1 MFKNTFS
8 TSLLALTGA
17 VLLASC
23 GGGSGSADVA
33 AADASI
39 APQFHASAQPAVLG
53 ATGKN
58 GTLSPLD
65 LITHYNIINNYDGA
79 GQTIAIVD
87 AVGNAAANGSSIA
100 TDLNAFSSY
109 YGLPQCN
116 SANPCLQPIIS
127 MSTNPTKIAGWEI
140 ETALDIQWAHA
151 IAPAATIVLVQAAS
165 DSASDLFAAVKRAQA
180 IPGVVAISMS
190 WGALEFASE
199 TQYDSLFS
207 SAPGI
212 AYFAATGDN
221 GDKANFQSTMYPA
234 ASPYVTAVGGTT
246 ITSLNA
252 PVSEI
257 AWTHGGGGYSKYE
270 LQPLFQSAFLNATND
285 PTLLLNQGHRSLP
298 DVSYNAGTPVGI
310 VVNGTW
316 QAVAG
321 TSAAAPQW
329 AAIAARVAHYLQ
341 TQGTSLP
348 AQLAVVGS
356 FNSVLYQVKLN
367 SAFQDIV
374 SGNNSA
380 GNLPCG
386 VCSATTG
393 YDDLTGL
400 GVPDVSNLL
409 TDILSPSGATT
420 PTPAAT
426 VPASLTS
433 VSVTAGNQSATISF
447 AAVAGATSYTAI
459 SSPGGIS
466 KTSAASPLVVTGL
479 TNGVAYTFNVTA
491 SNAAGSSTAKTTV
504 SVTPVAALG
513 IPGAPASASA
523 VAGNGSATIT
533 FATQAGANYYTIT
546 AMPGNLTGRV
556 FGSPV
561 TAIGLHN
568 GTAYSFGITATNT
581 AGTSAATT
589 TNSVTPFLPAP
600 AAPSNVSAIA
610 GNGSARI
617 SFGNVLN
624 ASSYTVVTTP
634 GGASVS
640 QAYGPITISG
650 LTNGTAYTFAVSAKN
665 ASGSSSPTSSN
676 SVVPTA
682 TVSSPIKSSGTSCS
696 TITINNQAY
705 QICR

>member
-1 MFKNTFS
+1 M
-8 TSLLALTGA
+8 ALTSA
-17 VLLASC
+17 VLLAAC
-23 GGGSGSADVA
+23 GGGGGSTDVTTA
-33 AADASI
+33 SASI
-39 APQFHASAQPAVLG
+39 APQFHASVQPAVSG
-53 ATGKN
+53 ASGYR
-58 GTLSPLD
+58 GTLSPSD
-65 LITHYNIINNYDGA
+65 LINHYNIINNYNGA

-87 AVGNAAANGSSIA
+87 AVGKTSPIAA
-100 TDLNAFSSY
+100 DLNTFSSY

-116 SANPCLQPIIS
+116 SANPCLQTIS
-127 MSTNPTKIAGWEI
+127 MSSNPTTVAGWEG

-165 DSASDLFAAVKRAQA
+165 DSASDLFAAVQRAQA

-207 SAPGI
+207 GKPGI

-221 GDKANFQSTMYPA
+221 GDKANYQSTIYPA
-234 ASPYVTAVGGTT
+234 ASPYVTAVGGTS
-246 ITSLNA
+246 INSLTA

-257 AWTHGGGGYSKYE
+257 AWSGGGGGYSKYE
-270 LQPLFQSAFLNATND
+270 IQPGFQSNFLNATND
-285 PTLLLNQGHRSLP
+285 PTLALNQGHRSLP
-298 DVSYNAGTPVGI
+298 DVAYNAGTPVGI
-310 VVNGTW
+310 VVNGSW

-329 AAIAARVAHYLQ
+329 AAIAARLAQYLQ
-341 TQGTSLP
+341 AQGTSLP
-348 AQLAVVGS
+348 AQLTVVGG

-374 SGNNSA
+374 SGTNNA
-380 GNLPCG
+380 GNSPCG

-400 GVPDVSNLL
+400 GVPDVTNLL
-409 TDILSPSGATT
+409 SDILSPSTPSV
-420 PTPAAT
+420 PTPAPT
-426 VPASLTS
+426 PPAAPTS
-433 VSVTAGNQSATISF
+433 VSVVAGSQSATISF
-447 AAVAGATSYTAI
+447 AAVTGATSYTAI
-459 SSPGGIS
+459 STPGGIS
-466 KTSAASPLVVTGL
+466 STSTASPIVVTGL

-504 SVTPVAALG
+504 SVTPVAAFG
-513 IPGAPASASA
+513 IPVAPASASA

-617 SFGNVLN
+617 TFGNVLN

-634 GGASVS
+634 GGASVN

-665 ASGSSSPTSSN
+665 SSGTSAATGSN

-682 TVSSPIKSSGTSCS
+682 TVTSPIHSNGGACA
-696 TITINNQAY
+696 TITIAHQAY
-705 QICR
+705 QICH

>member
-1 MFKNTFS
+1 MFKHTFS
-8 TSLLALTGA
+8 ASLIALITA
-17 VLLASC
+17 ALLASC
-23 GGGSGSADVA
+23 GGGGSTDLAAVA
-33 AADASI
+33 ADGAI
-39 APQFHASAQPAVLG
+39 TPQFHASVQPAVTG
-53 ATGKN
+53 ATGRN

-65 LITHYNIINNYDGA
+65 LISHYNIINNYNGA

-87 AVGNAAANGSSIA
+87 AVGSSSTIAA
-100 TDLNAFSSY
+100 DLNTFSQQ
-109 YGLPQCN
+109 YGLPLCN
-116 SANPCLQPIIS
+116 TANPCLQTIA
-127 MSTNPTKIAGWEI
+127 MSSNPTRIAGWES

-165 DSASDLFAAVKRAQA
+165 DSASDLFAAVRQAQA

-207 SAPGI
+207 GAPGI

-221 GDKANFQSTMYPA
+221 GDKANYQSTIYPA
-234 ASPYVTAVGGTT
+234 ASPYVTAVGGTS

-252 PVSEI
+252 PVTEV
-257 AWTHGGGGYSKYE
+257 AWSGGGGGYSKYE

-285 PTLLLNQGHRSLP
+285 PTLALNQGHRSLP
-298 DVSYNAGTPVGI
+298 DVAYNAGTPVGI
-310 VVNGTW
+310 VVNGSW
-316 QAVAG
+316 QVVAG
-321 TSAAAPQW
+321 TSAASPQW
-329 AAIAARVAHYLQ
+329 AAIAARVAQYLQ
-341 TQGTSLP
+341 TQGTSLS
-348 AQLAVVGS
+348 AQMTVVGS

-374 SGNNSA
+374 SGSNSS

-400 GVPDVSNLL
+400 GVPDVSHLL
-409 TDILSPSGATT
+409 TDILSPSGTPA
-420 PTPAAT
+420 PTPAPA
-426 VPASLTS
+426 VPAAPTA
-433 VSVTAGNQSATISF
+433 VTVVAGSQSATISF

-466 KTSAASPLVVTGL
+466 KTSTASPLVVTGL

-491 SNAAGSSTAKTTV
+491 SNASGSSPAKTTG

-533 FATQAGANYYTIT
+533 FATQPGANYYTIT
-546 AMPGNLTGRV
+546 TGKLSGRV

-561 TAIGLHN
+561 TAIGLQN
-568 GTAYSFGITATNT
+568 GTAYTFGITATNN
-581 AGTSAATT
+581 AGTSAATF

-600 AAPSNVSAIA
+600 AAPSNVSAVA

-617 SFGNVLN
+617 GFGNVLN
-624 ASSYTVVTTP
+624 ASSYTVVSTP
-634 GGASVS
+634 GGLSVN
-640 QAYGPITISG
+640 QAYGPITVSG
-650 LTNGTAYTFAVSAKN
+650 LTNGTTYTFAVTAKN
-665 ASGSSSPTSSN
+665 SAGTSVATTSN
-676 SVVPTA
+676 AVVPTA
-682 TVSSPIKSSGTSCS
+682 TLSSPIRSSGGACS
-696 TITINNQAY
+696 TITINNQTY

>member
-1 MFKNTFS
+1 M
-8 TSLLALTGA
+8 ALTSA
-17 VLLASC
+17 VLLAAC
-23 GGGSGSADVA
+23 GGGGGSTDVTTA
-33 AADASI
+33 SASI
-39 APQFHASAQPAVLG
+39 APQFHASVQPAVSG
-53 ATGKN
+53 ASGYR
-58 GTLSPLD
+58 GTLSPSD
-65 LITHYNIINNYDGA
+65 LINHYNIINNYNGA

-87 AVGNAAANGSSIA
+87 AVGKTSPIAA
-100 TDLNAFSSY
+100 DLNTFSSY

-116 SANPCLQPIIS
+116 SANPCLQTIS
-127 MSTNPTKIAGWEI
+127 MSSNPTTVAGWEG

-165 DSASDLFAAVKRAQA
+165 DSASDLFAAVQRAQA

-207 SAPGI
+207 GKPGI

-221 GDKANFQSTMYPA
+221 GDKANYQSTIYPA
-234 ASPYVTAVGGTT
+234 ASPYVTAVGGTS
-246 ITSLNA
+246 INSLTA

-257 AWTHGGGGYSKYE
+257 AWSGGGGGYSKYE
-270 LQPLFQSAFLNATND
+270 IQPGFQSNFLNATND
-285 PTLLLNQGHRSLP
+285 PTLALNQGHRSLP
-298 DVSYNAGTPVGI
+298 DVAYNAGTPVGI
-310 VVNGTW
+310 VVNGSW

-329 AAIAARVAHYLQ
+329 AAIAARLAQYLQ
-341 TQGTSLP
+341 AQGTSLP
-348 AQLAVVGS
+348 AQLTMVGG

-374 SGNNSA
+374 SGTNNA
-380 GNLPCG
+380 GNSPCG

-400 GVPDVSNLL
+400 GVPDVTNLL
-409 TDILSPSGATT
+409 SDILSPSTPSV
-420 PTPAAT
+420 PTPAPT
-426 VPASLTS
+426 PPAAPTS
-433 VSVTAGNQSATISF
+433 VSVVAGSQSATISF
-447 AAVAGATSYTAI
+447 AAVTGATSYTAI
-459 SSPGGIS
+459 STPGGIS
-466 KTSAASPLVVTGL
+466 STSTASPIVVTGL

-504 SVTPVAALG
+504 SVTPVAAFG
-513 IPGAPASASA
+513 IPVAPASASA

-617 SFGNVLN
+617 TFGNVLN

-634 GGASVS
+634 GGASVN

-665 ASGSSSPTSSN
+665 SSGTSAATGSN

-682 TVSSPIKSSGTSCS
+682 TVTSPIHSNGGACA
-696 TITINNQAY
+696 TITIAHQAY
-705 QICR
+705 QICH

>member
-1 MFKNTFS
+1 MFKNTA
-8 TSLLALTGA
+8 LLMALTSA
-17 VLLASC
+17 VLLAAC
-23 GGGSGSADVA
+23 GGGGGSTDVTTA
-33 AADASI
+33 SASI
-39 APQFHASAQPAVLG
+39 APQFHASVQPAVSG
-53 ATGKN
+53 ASGYR
-58 GTLSPLD
+58 GTLSPSD
-65 LITHYNIINNYDGA
+65 LINHYNIINNYNGA

-87 AVGNAAANGSSIA
+87 AVGKTSPIAA
-100 TDLNAFSSY
+100 DLNTFSSY

-116 SANPCLQPIIS
+116 SANPCLQTIS
-127 MSTNPTKIAGWEI
+127 MSSNPTTVAGWEG

-165 DSASDLFAAVKRAQA
+165 DSASDLFAAVQRAQA

-207 SAPGI
+207 GKPGI

-221 GDKANFQSTMYPA
+221 GDKANYQSTIYPA
-234 ASPYVTAVGGTT
+234 ASPYVTAVGGTS
-246 ITSLNA
+246 INSLTA

-257 AWTHGGGGYSKYE
+257 AWSGGGGGYSKYE
-270 LQPLFQSAFLNATND
+270 IQPGFQSNFLNATND
-285 PTLLLNQGHRSLP
+285 PTLALNQGHRSLP
-298 DVSYNAGTPVGI
+298 DVAYNAGTPVGI
-310 VVNGTW
+310 VVNGSW

-329 AAIAARVAHYLQ
+329 AAIAARLAQYLQ
-341 TQGTSLP
+341 AQGTSLP
-348 AQLAVVGS
+348 AQLTVVGG

-374 SGNNSA
+374 SGTNNA
-380 GNLPCG
+380 GNSPCG

-400 GVPDVSNLL
+400 GVPDVTNLL
-409 TDILSPSGATT
+409 SDILSPSTPSV
-420 PTPAAT
+420 PTPAPT
-426 VPASLTS
+426 PPAAPTS
-433 VSVTAGNQSATISF
+433 VSVVAGSQSATISF
-447 AAVAGATSYTAI
+447 AAVTGATSYTAI
-459 SSPGGIS
+459 STPGGIS
-466 KTSAASPLVVTGL
+466 STSTASPIVVTGL

-504 SVTPVAALG
+504 SVTPVAAFG
-513 IPGAPASASA
+513 IPVAPASASA

-617 SFGNVLN
+617 TFGNVLN

-634 GGASVS
+634 GGASVN

-665 ASGSSSPTSSN
+665 SSGTSAATGSN

-682 TVSSPIKSSGTSCS
+682 TVTSPIHSNGGACA
-696 TITINNQAY
+696 TITIAHQAY
-705 QICR
+705 QICH